1 MKTLAS
7 LIRLHKWT
15 LEEKRRA
22 LAALQGLRTDLVR
35 QQREL
40 EAEVVSEQSAA
51 KSGVESAWTYS
62 GYARAVIHRRE
73 TLVRSVADVD
83 KRIEQARDAVNVA
96 WREQRKYEIAE
107 ERNQARKNAE
117 VARVERLELDEI
129 ALTQNRIKQGE
140 RG

>member
-1 MKTLAS
+1 MKSLVS
-7 LIRLHKWT
+7 LIRLNKWT

-35 QQREL
+35 QQNEL
-40 EAEVVSEQSAA
+40 ESEVVREQLSA
-51 KSGVESAWTYS
+51 KSGVEGAWTYA
-62 GYARAVIHRRE
+62 GYAKAVIQRRE
-73 TLVRSVADVD
+73 TLKRTLADVD
-83 KRIEQARDAVNVA
+83 KRIDVARDAVNAA
-96 WREQRKYEIAE
+96 WREMRKYELAE
-107 ERNQARKNAE
+107 ERNQARKNAD

>member
-22 LAALQGLRTDLVR
+22 LAALQGLRADLVR
-35 QQREL
+35 QQQEL
-40 EAEVVSEQSAA
+40 EVEVVREQSTA
-51 KSGVESAWTYS
+51 KGGMESAWTYS
-62 GYARAVIHRRE
+62 GYAKAVIHRRE
-73 TLVRSVADVD
+73 TLKRSVIDVD

-96 WREQRKYEIAE
+96 WREMRKYEIAE